1 MWRFS
6 FETILTR
13 VFLTNGS
20 VTRLLT
26 CNSNHSCSVYT
37 APSCTMSWWVGLEKE
52 TAAGKRADVIATAGM
67 KMNKRNLYDWW
78 GITAYILSLKGEDRR
93 ILLKSVTWKYSVQ
106 KEKRLFKLQL
116 RLKDLSMWAGKT
128 VFVGFQKNPDY
139 WTVWQALIWERDA
152 VRV

>member
-1 MWRFS
+1 MCRFS
-6 FETILTR
+6 LETILTR

-26 CNSNHSCSVYT
+26 CNSNHPYSMYA
-37 APSCTMSWWVGLEKE
+37 APSCTVSWWVGLENE

-78 GITAYILSLKGEDRR
+78 GLTAYILSLKGENRR

-116 RLKDLSMWAGKT
+116 RLKDVSMWALERLFLW
-128 VFVGFQKNPDY
+128 VFKRILI
-139 WTVWQALIWERDA
+139 TEVWQALVWERDA